1 MRIDIFSDTICPWC
15 YLGKR
20 RLQLAVAA
28 RPQYEIAM
36 RWRPFE
42 LNPDLPLAGV
52 DRVTY
57 FSTRAGDAALAAESQ
72 TQLERMG
79 LASGIQFRFDLMT
92 RIPNSR
98 RSHLLIAH
106 AARSGLQAEV
116 KDRILRAY
124 FEEGRDIGEVEELV
138 QLAADTGL
146 RADPVRRALI
156 VRAGQDGVVAAE
168 RHAQVMG
175 ITSVPTFIF
184 EGQYTLSGAQEVGVF
199 AQVLDQVAELAGAK
213 LSP

>member
-1 MRIDIFSDTICPWC
+1 MT
-15 YLGKR
+15 
-20 RLQLAVAA
+20 
-28 RPQYEIAM
+28 
-36 RWRPFE
+36 WRPFE
-42 LNPDLPLAGV
+42 LNPDTPLAGV
-52 DRVTY
+52 DRATY
-57 FSTRAGDAALAAESQ
+57 LASRGGDAALAAEAQ

-98 RSHLLIAH
+98 RSHLLIAF

-116 KDRILRAY
+116 KDRIMRAY
-124 FEEGRDIGEVEELV
+124 FEEGRDIGEVEELA
-138 QLAADTGL
+138 QIAADVGL
-146 RADPVRRALI
+146 RADEVRRALI

-199 AQVLDQVAELAGAK
+199 AQVLDQVSELAGAK

>member
-28 RPQYEIAM
+28 RPQYEISM
-36 RWRPFE
+36 TWRPFE
-42 LNPDLPLAGV
+42 LNPDTPLAGV
-52 DRVTY
+52 DRATY
-57 FSTRAGDAALAAESQ
+57 LASRGGDAALAAEAQ

-98 RSHLLIAH
+98 RSHLLIAF

-116 KDRILRAY
+116 KDRIMRAY
-124 FEEGRDIGEVEELV
+124 FEEGRDIGEVEELA
-138 QLAADTGL
+138 QIAADVGL
-146 RADPVRRALI
+146 RADEVRRALI

-199 AQVLDQVAELAGAK
+199 AQVLDQVSELAGAK

>member
-36 RWRPFE
+36 TWRPFE

-52 DRVTY
+52 DRATY
-57 FSTRAGDAALAAESQ
+57 LSARGGDAALAAESQ
-72 TQLERMG
+72 TQLQRLG

-92 RIPNSR
+92 RVPNSR

-106 AARSGLQAEV
+106 AARNGLQADI

-124 FEEGRDIGEVEELV
+124 FEEGRDIGEVDELA
-138 QLAADTGL
+138 QIAADAGL
-146 RADPVRRALI
+146 RAEEVRRALI

-184 EGQYTLSGAQEVGVF
+184 DGQYTLSGAQEVGVF
-199 AQVLDQVAELAGAK
+199 AQVLDQVSELAGAK

>member
-1 MRIDIFSDTICPWC
+1 
-15 YLGKR
+15 
-20 RLQLAVAA
+20 
-28 RPQYEIAM
+28 
-36 RWRPFE
+36 
-42 LNPDLPLAGV
+42 LNPDTPLAGV
-52 DRVTY
+52 DRATHLAA
-57 FSTRAGDAALAAESQ
+57 RGGDATLAAEAQ

-98 RSHLLIAH
+98 RSHLLIAY
-106 AARSGLQAEV
+106 AARTGLQAEV

-124 FEEGRDIGEVEELV
+124 FEEGRDIGEVEELA
-138 QLAADTGL
+138 QIAAAAGL
-146 RADPVRRALI
+146 RADEVRRALI

>member
-28 RPQYEIAM
+28 RPQYEISM
-36 RWRPFE
+36 TWRPFE
-42 LNPDLPLAGV
+42 LNPDTPLAGV
-52 DRVTY
+52 DRATHLAA
-57 FSTRAGDAALAAESQ
+57 RGGDAALAAEAQ

-98 RSHLLIAH
+98 RSHLLIAY

-124 FEEGRDIGEVEELV
+124 FEEGRDIGEVEELA
-138 QLAADTGL
+138 QIAADVGL
-146 RADPVRRALI
+146 RADEVRRALI

>member
-28 RPQYEIAM
+28 RPQYEISM
-36 RWRPFE
+36 TWRPFE
-42 LNPDLPLAGV
+42 LNPDTPLAGV
-52 DRVTY
+52 DRATY
-57 FSTRAGDAALAAESQ
+57 LAARGGDATLAAEAQ

-98 RSHLLIAH
+98 RSHLLIAY
-106 AARSGLQAEV
+106 AARTGLQAEV

-124 FEEGRDIGEVEELV
+124 FEEGRDIGEVEELA
-138 QLAADTGL
+138 QIAAAAGL
-146 RADPVRRALI
+146 RADEVRRALI

>member
-1 MRIDIFSDTICPWC
+1 MRIDIFSDTVCPWC

-28 RPQYEIAM
+28 RPQYEISM
-36 RWRPFE
+36 TWRPFE
-42 LNPDLPLAGV
+42 LNPDTPLGGV
-52 DRVTY
+52 DRAAY
-57 FSTRAGDAALAAESQ
+57 LAARGGDAALAAEAQ

-98 RSHLLIAH
+98 RSHLLIAY
-106 AARSGLQAEV
+106 AGRAGLQAEV
-116 KDRILRAY
+116 KDRIMRAY
-124 FEEGRDIGEVEELV
+124 FEEGRDIGEVEELT
-138 QLAADTGL
+138 QIAADVGL
-146 RADPVRRALI
+146 RADEVRRTLI

-175 ITSVPTFIF
+175 INSVPTFIF

-199 AQVLDQVAELAGAK
+199 AQVLDQVSELAGAK
-213 LSP
+213 LPP